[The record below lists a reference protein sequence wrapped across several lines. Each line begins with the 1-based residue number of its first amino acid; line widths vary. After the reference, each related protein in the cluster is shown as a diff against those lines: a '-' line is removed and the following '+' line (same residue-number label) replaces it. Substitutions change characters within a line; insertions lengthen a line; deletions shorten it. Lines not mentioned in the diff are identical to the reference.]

1 MLVLTRKLG
10 ETIRIGDLVKVT
22 VLEVRAG
29 QVKLGIE
36 APSDV
41 KVHREE
47 VYSRIQAERRRGQ
60 APREDAP
67 QGKSE
72 ARRGEPPRS
81 SNEGPA

>member
-47 VYSRIQAERRRGQ
+47 VYSRIQAELRRG
-60 APREDAP
+60 DAP
-67 QGKSE
+67 SGSVPRGR
-72 ARRGEPPRS
+72 ANDRRSDPPGS
-81 SNEGPA
+81 SDNDPA